1 MLMTIMKSI
10 QAQLD
15 DSKYVAGVFDDL
27 KKTFDTVDLNTLIEK
42 LYHDGV
48 RGLQKTVI
56 VHVYIKERRQSVAI
70 ENDTSATQEI
80 CNII

>member
-1 MLMTIMKSI
+1 MTVMKSI

-42 LYHDGV
+42 LYHDAV

-70 ENDTSATQEI
+70 ENNTSTTQEI

>member
-48 RGLQKTVI
+48 RGLQ
-56 VHVYIKERRQSVAI
+56 
-70 ENDTSATQEI
+70 NDCHRSCLHEGGETI
-80 CNII
+80 CSN